1 MRNKKVEI
9 ICQCPFC
16 GTVSRVAVYA
26 YQYALYLQGD
36 LAQNVF
42 PQLSATDR
50 EKIISGLCDK
60 CQNDVFGEDEDYED

>member
-16 GTVSRVAVYA
+16 GTISRVSVYA

-60 CQNDVFGEDEDYED
+60 CQNDVFGEGEDYED